1 VTTNTAVDWDNLNDD
16 DLATALAVHAGQL
29 LVSLR
34 TDLISEG
41 TSMWNLRDSGDMGAH
56 HFLLDMISRVRPD
69 DAVLSEEGADSKHR
83 LSAERVWIIDPL
95 DGTTEYG
102 ENRQDWAVHI
112 ALWSL
117 DHFVSAAVSLPAVD
131 KVFSTTPPSVLPPR
145 TSAKPRLVTS
155 RSRAPYSAIIVA
167 QELDCDAFR
176 LGSAGAKAMSVVMGD
191 TDIYLHDGG
200 MHQWDSAAP
209 AAVAMAA
216 GLHASRLDGSP
227 LVYNKSD
234 TWLPDFLI
242 CRQEF
247 KEPVLDALWGD
258 KWRDK

>member
-1 VTTNTAVDWDNLNDD
+1 MSMHAEVDWDNLNDD
-16 DLATALAVHAGQL
+16 ELATALAVHAGRL

-34 TDLISEG
+34 DELITEG
-41 TSMWNLRDSGDMGAH
+41 TSMWNLRDSGDIGAH
-56 HFLLDMISRVRPD
+56 RFLLDMLLRVRPD
-69 DAVLSEEGADSKHR
+69 DAVLSEEGADSKQR
-83 LSAERVWIIDPL
+83 LNASRVWIIDPL

-117 DHFVSAAVSLPAVD
+117 DHFVTAAVSLPAID
-131 KVFSTTPPSVLPPR
+131 KVFSTSPSAVLPQR
-145 TSAKPRLVTS
+145 ISTKPRLVTS
-155 RSRAPYSAIIVA
+155 RTRAPYSAIIVA
-167 QELDCDAFR
+167 QELECDAFR

-191 TDIYLHDGG
+191 TDIYIHDGG

-227 LVYNKSD
+227 LVYNKPD

-258 KWRDK
+258 KWRNQ